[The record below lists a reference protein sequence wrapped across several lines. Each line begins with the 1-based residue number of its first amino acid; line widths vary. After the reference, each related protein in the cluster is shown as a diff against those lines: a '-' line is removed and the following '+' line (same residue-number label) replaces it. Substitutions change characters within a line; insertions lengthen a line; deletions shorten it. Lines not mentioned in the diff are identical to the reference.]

1 MVRAKRPAATTATPK
16 ELCFRHPET
25 LDIGD
30 VMHPRFHNRL
40 DDCRYLVD
48 LILRRISQDM
58 VDDRGYVHLNAKLL
72 DQVMRKSDRKT
83 LVDSMIE
90 REILDRRSAYQV
102 GMQSFGYRI
111 HRRFLADKHA
121 LTPASDGRLIRALER
136 YKARARAIQYA
147 NWQQVHFDLE
157 ARQRG
162 LTIDIEQADDI
173 ISSLPAESNPFDIQ
187 RIIASN
193 IFERKHR
200 LTLGTRGRVSNS
212 ITSMKREVRAALRD
226 NKNKKLAS
234 VDIKN
239 AQPAFLGQ
247 EAKQATETKVTQYD
261 CRFGADLRIFIEQ
274 TSAGALYEALM
285 QLMADSGKT
294 TTTRDEIKKRF
305 LCDVIAKRKA
315 NADGAEY
322 PSDLE
327 DAFARNYPNVFY
339 FIRAVNR
346 DGWEH
351 KNLIRLLQR
360 REVDL
365 VIHRVAAGLM
375 AKSQSLFVTLHDS
388 IFTGIDSTDE
398 VEREFRDAFSE
409 RGIKMALKVN

>member
-1 MVRAKRPAATTATPK
+1 MVRAKRSAATTAAPQ

-25 LDIGD
+25 MDLGE
-30 VMHPRFHNRL
+30 VMHPKFHNRL
-40 DDCRYLVD
+40 DDGRYLVD

-72 DQVMRKSDRKT
+72 DQVMRKSDRKI
-83 LVDSMIE
+83 LVDALIE

-102 GMQSFGYRI
+102 GLQSFGYRI
-111 HRRFLADKHA
+111 HRRFVADKHA

-136 YKARARAIQYA
+136 YKARARKIQYA
-147 NWQQVHFDLE
+147 NWQRVHFDLE

-162 LTIDIEQADDI
+162 LMIDIDQADDI

-187 RIIASN
+187 RIIARN
-193 IFERKHR
+193 ILERKHR
-200 LTLGTRGRVSNS
+200 LTLGTSGRISNA
-212 ITSMKREVRAALRD
+212 ITSMKREVREALRD
-226 NKNKKLAS
+226 NKNKHLTS
-234 VDIKN
+234 VDLKN

-247 EAKQATETKVTQYD
+247 EAAETKVTHYD
-261 CRFGADLRIFIEQ
+261 CRFGADLRIYVEQ
-274 TSAGALYEALM
+274 TSIGVLYEALM
-285 QLMADSGKT
+285 KLMTERGKT
-294 TTTRDEIKKRF
+294 DTTRDEIKKRF

-327 DAFARNYPNVFY
+327 DVFARSYPTVFR

-360 REVDL
+360 READL

-388 IFTGIDSTDE
+388 IFAEMDSTNE
-398 VEREFRDAFSE
+398 VEREFRAAFSE
-409 RGIKMALKVN
+409 RGFQMALKVN